1 LKFSL
6 LERFRQQCRAA
17 DRPDQAAILKLLLEL
32 QTALATPHQHRGLG
46 LRKLHSSGI
55 WEVRVGRSLR
65 ALFRLADD
73 EAIFVFLGTHDEVK
87 KFLKSL

>member
-1 LKFSL
+1 MKFSL

-17 DRPDQAAILKLLLEL
+17 DRQDQAAILKLLVEL
-32 QTALATPHQHRGLG
+32 QTALANPHEQRGLG
-46 LRKLHSSGI
+46 LRKLHPAGI
-55 WEVRVGRSLR
+55 WEVRAGLSLR

>member
-17 DRPDQAAILKLLLEL
+17 GRQDQAAILKLLVEL
-32 QTALATPHQHRGLG
+32 QTALASPHEHRGLG
-46 LRKLHSSGI
+46 FRKLHPSGI
-55 WEVRVGRSLR
+55 WEVRVGLSLR
-65 ALFRLADD
+65 ALFRLAGD